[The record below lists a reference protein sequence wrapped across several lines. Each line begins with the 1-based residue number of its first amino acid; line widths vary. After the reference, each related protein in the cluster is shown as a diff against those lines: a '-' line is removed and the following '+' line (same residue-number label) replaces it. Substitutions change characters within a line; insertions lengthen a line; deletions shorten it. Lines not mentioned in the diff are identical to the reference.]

1 MLVHGET
8 ISHYHQGRGLR
19 IFFRVF
25 QRNIY
30 KLKPPVLF
38 LHFSQVL
45 PCSHFP
51 EMQPSGTALGN
62 NKENIFTS
70 FSRYWFCHNRYLRS
84 IFLNEIKIPI
94 LGICI
99 RSDSLQT
106 YFFLTVTVYFQLNPM
121 SPMGDKI
128 WPSLSGINLNPFKT
142 HPYFL
147 TLPKYV
153 I

>member
-1 MLVHGET
+1 M
-8 ISHYHQGRGLR
+8 
-19 IFFRVF
+19 
-25 QRNIY
+25 
-30 KLKPPVLF
+30 
-38 LHFSQVL
+38 
-45 PCSHFP
+45 
-51 EMQPSGTALGN
+51 
-62 NKENIFTS
+62 
-70 FSRYWFCHNRYLRS
+70 RS

-147 TLPKYV
+147 TFPKYV
-153 I
+153 FRSQWNNKIINNKTLFLPLVKMTKGDKINWGGKFCSQCGTQGMKGVGAIGLIYGLNPKPILIFLYKKLNFLVLDFESSI